1 MVKKEETKPKAK
13 KLTEKER
20 ATKVAKAE
28 KEKLAKQK
36 LLEKE
41 RAAKKAE
48 KEKLAKQKLLEK
60 EKLAKQ
66 KLLEKEK
73 LAKEKEKNK
82 TKKPPVK
89 KTVAKTEKPKKEKQ
103 VKNASASTSTKSK
116 TKNNNKVLNC
126 YASTEDIVS
135 SHTLPPETPVINI
148 NSLSKA
154 SQGKKVVGPESSVS
168 AKELL
173 EKANENF
180 SNVMNV
186 NNNDINN
193 DMMETDDQSRLE

>member
-41 RAAKKAE
+41 RAAKKA
-48 KEKLAKQKLLEK
+48 EK